1 MSGLGSGSGDFTYVN
16 AYVGHIDNYGVA
28 DDCDYDD
35 DVLDDGDVVFVDNND
50 DDDDDGDFVSD
61 DDNDDDEEHY
71 FPVERRQTAF
81 ASDPSKN
88 VSFLFT

>member
-50 DDDDDGDFVSD
+50 DD
-61 DDNDDDEEHY
+61 EEHY

-88 VSFLFT
+88 LSFLFA

>member
-1 MSGLGSGSGDFTYVN
+1 MDYKEIHASSGLGSGSGDFTYVN

-50 DDDDDGDFVSD
+50 DD
-61 DDNDDDEEHY
+61 EEHY

-88 VSFLFT
+88 LSFLFA

>member
-28 DDCDYDD
+28 DDCD

-50 DDDDDGDFVSD
+50 DVDD
-61 DDNDDDEEHY
+61 EHY

-81 ASDPSKN
+81 ASDLSKN
-88 VSFLFT
+88 LSFLFT

>member
-1 MSGLGSGSGDFTYVN
+1 MGQKNLVGLQGNPCFEWFRIRIRGFYIYVN

-50 DDDDDGDFVSD
+50 DDED
-61 DDNDDDEEHY
+61 Y

-88 VSFLFT
+88 LLFPFT